1 MAILGAACTAT
12 KRRTGENVVIVIP
25 ADPASTA
32 GAAERRRAST
42 RPSQAT
48 LHRSRRPAGAM
59 LEHSWRSGA
68 GNRLMAKGYAAPLLS
83 VLR

>member
-1 MAILGAACTAT
+1 VRGNEAT
-12 KRRTGENVVIVIP
+12 RGENVVIVIAGRSGQHRKYGTAP
-25 ADPASTA
+25 AHIHAAIA
-32 GAAERRRAST
+32 GHA
-42 RPSQAT
+42 PSFA
-48 LHRSRRPAGAM
+48 RPAGAM